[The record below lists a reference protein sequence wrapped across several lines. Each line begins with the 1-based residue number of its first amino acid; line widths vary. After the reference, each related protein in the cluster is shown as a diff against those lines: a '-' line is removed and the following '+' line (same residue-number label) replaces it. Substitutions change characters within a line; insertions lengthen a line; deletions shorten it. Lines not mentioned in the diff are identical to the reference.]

1 VFVSEVG
8 DRLPVMHALHLAIDR
23 EFRKAGIT
31 IAFPQRDVHLDAAEP
46 LNVRVV
52 SDPNGTDKP
61 DQKPKA

>member
-1 VFVSEVG
+1 
-8 DRLPVMHALHLAIDR
+8 MHELHLAVDR

-52 SDPNGTDKP
+52 SDQNGSDEP
-61 DQKPKA
+61 DQETKA